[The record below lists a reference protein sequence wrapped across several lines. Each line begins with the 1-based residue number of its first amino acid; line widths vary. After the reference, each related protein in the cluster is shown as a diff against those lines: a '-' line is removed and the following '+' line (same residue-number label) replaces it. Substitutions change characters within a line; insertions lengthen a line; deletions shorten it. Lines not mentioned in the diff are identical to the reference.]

1 MKIILNLA
9 IVGIIG
15 FLGYLLYNSINE
27 PIKFRSELSKR
38 ENVVIEKLQQIRTAQ
53 EIHREIKGE
62 FAGSFDSLAYVLNND
77 SIPFRQLLADPEDPE
92 NPDKFI
98 VNLVYSSARD
108 SINALGINLSDLR
121 YVPYSNKSASFD
133 IQADTT
139 TYQSTLVPVC
149 EVMTRYKEFMGA
161 FADPKYSMYEKGY
174 SPDTK
179 IGFGSMSSPNL
190 EGNWK

>member
-1 MKIILNLA
+1 MKLILNLL
-9 IVGIIG
+9 IVGAIG
-15 FLGYLLYNSINE
+15 LLAYLLYNSINE
-27 PIKFRSELSKR
+27 PIKFRSELAKR
-38 ENVVIEKLQQIRTAQ
+38 ENVVIEKLEQIRAAQ
-53 EIHREIKGE
+53 SIHRDITGR
-62 FAGSFDSLAYVLNND
+62 FAGSFDSLAYVLTND

-98 VNLVYSSARD
+98 VNILYSSAKD
-108 SINALGINLSDLR
+108 SIDGLGINLADLQ
-121 YVPYSNKSASFD
+121 YVPFSNKATSFNM
-133 IQADTT
+133 QADTT

-149 EVMTRYKEFMGA
+149 EVMTRYESVMGQ
-161 FADPKYSMYEKGY
+161 FADPKFSMYEKGS